1 MDNTGRVGNI
11 SASTSISSGN
21 SGESSRGKTGNS
33 YRVGN
38 IGDTISGSNG
48 GSKTSTIAKTSI
60 AKSSTI
66 SNTSIAKTGSIAK
79 SAIAQTGT
87 ISIGSIKNTSIS
99 LGLSSSKSCKA
110 NHKSNLNHV
119 HPVTVKFRIPM
130 YSAL

>member
-48 GSKTSTIAKTSI
+48 GGKTSI
-60 AKSSTI
+60 AK
-66 SNTSIAKTGSIAK
+66 TSAIAK
-79 SAIAQTGT
+79 SGISQTST
-87 ISIGSIKNTSIS
+87 ISIGSIKSTSIS

-119 HPVTVKFRIPM
+119 HPVTVKLRIPHV
-130 YSAL
+130 